1 MKIGGLL
8 PFSLLDYPGKIAAV
22 VFSQGCNFRCPY
34 CYNPELVDPGR
45 YSPLI
50 PQAEVLGFLAR
61 RRGELEAC
69 VVTGGEPTVQGDLID
84 FFAQVKKMSYLS
96 KLDTN
101 GYLPEVIEELIKR
114 ELLDYVA
121 MDIKAPLERYS
132 DIARVPID
140 TAAIARSI
148 ELIKNSGLDYEFRTT
163 LVQGMLSREELLQIA
178 DLVRGARRF
187 YFQLFRTAPDL
198 VDRSYLEKVPPDRTL
213 VEALVPNYLVVE
225 SGVR

>member
-22 VFSQGCNFRCPY
+22 VFTQGCNFRCPY
-34 CYNPELVDPGR
+34 CYNPELVDPER

-69 VVTGGEPTVQGDLID
+69 VVTGGEPTVQGDLVD
-84 FFAQVKKMSYLS
+84 FFAQVKNMGYLT

-101 GYLPEVIEELIKR
+101 GYLPEVIEELIKA
-114 ELLDYVA
+114 ELLDYLA

-132 DIARVPID
+132 DIARVPAD

-148 ELIKNSGLDYEFRTT
+148 ELIKNSGVDYEFRTT
-163 LVQGMLSREELLQIA
+163 LVQGVFSREELLQIA
-178 DLVRGARRF
+178 DLVRGSRRF

-198 VDRSYLEKVPPDRTL
+198 VDRSYLEKVPPDRAL
-213 VEALVPNYLVVE
+213 IEALILYFKV
-225 SGVR
+225 SMFRIR

>member
-198 VDRSYLEKVPPDRTL
+198 VDRSYLEKTPPNRSEI
-213 VEALVPNYLVVE
+213 EALAPYFQVGE
-225 SGVR
+225 FGVR

>member
-1 MKIGGLL
+1 MKIGGLV

-22 VFSQGCNFRCPY
+22 VFTQGCNFRCPY
-34 CYNPELVDPGR
+34 CYNPELVDPER

-50 PQAEVLGFLAR
+50 APEEILEFLKR

-69 VVTGGEPTVQGDLID
+69 VVTGSEPTVQGDLVE
-84 FFAQVKKMSYLS
+84 FFVQVKNMGYLS

-101 GYLPEVIEELIKR
+101 GYLPEVIEELLQAQ
-114 ELLDYVA
+114 LLDYLA

-132 DIARVPID
+132 DIARVPVD
-140 TAAIARSI
+140 TAAIVRSI
-148 ELIKNSGLDYEFRTT
+148 ELIKNSGLEYEFRTT
-163 LVQGMLSREELLQIA
+163 LVQGMLTQSELLQIA

-198 VDRSYLEKVPPDRTL
+198 VDRTYLEKIPPDRSEI
-213 VEALVPNYLVVE
+213 EALAPYFQVGE
-225 SGVR
+225 FGVR